1 MARGADRR
9 SRRRTRGAADGPDR
23 GAARWPEGCSGAR
36 DMPLP
41 ALLLAALAASPPSA
55 PQPPPFDARDVP
67 RLLARLAASDPPIAE
82 VQRAAALR
90 AAAGPDEAASW
101 RARARWAALLP
112 AAGVSYSHAERSTR
126 TLGLTT
132 SAEVDLLRLTPTD
145 EVGVRLTWK
154 LGDLLFSAEEL
165 RAAEAAAQ
173 AARRREQAVERA
185 TTLYFK
191 RRELIAALWVAPPAE
206 ARERVAAE
214 LAVEGTTAELD
225 FLTGGLFG
233 GRR

>member
-1 MARGADRR
+1 MIR
-9 SRRRTRGAADGPDR
+9 
-23 GAARWPEGCSGAR
+23 
-36 DMPLP
+36 P
-41 ALLLAALAASPPSA
+41 ALLLAALAASPSA
-55 PQPPPFDARDVP
+55 PPPPSFDVRDVP
-67 RLLARLAASDPPIAE
+67 RLLARLAASDPPVAE

-112 AAGVSYSHAERSTR
+112 VAGASYSHAERSTR
-126 TLGLTT
+126 TLGLST

-145 EVGVRLTWK
+145 EVGVRLTWR
-154 LGDLLFSAEEL
+154 LGDLIFSAAEL
-165 RAAEAAAQ
+165 RAAEASAQ
-173 AARRREQAVERA
+173 AARRRERAVERA

-191 RRELIAALWVAPPAE
+191 RRELIASLWIAPPADP
-206 ARERVAAE
+206 RERAAVE